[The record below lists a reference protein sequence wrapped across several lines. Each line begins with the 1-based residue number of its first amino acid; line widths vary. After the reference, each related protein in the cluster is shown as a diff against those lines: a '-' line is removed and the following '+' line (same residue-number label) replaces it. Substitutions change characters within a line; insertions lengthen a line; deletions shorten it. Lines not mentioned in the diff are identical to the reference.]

1 MPSSGE
7 VGLASASSLP
17 HISPLAPSV
26 KVLAMRGSGWVAG
39 LVPRP
44 SMDPAT
50 PVEVEVPCASAE
62 SPVVGLPSHSK
73 WARPR
78 WTCSDR
84 RCALFE
90 APSWLV
96 RASASGLLCPSS
108 SCSSWGL
115 ETCSTHRM
123 WEELRFMLAKALS
136 FCASPS
142 SR

>member
-17 HISPLAPSV
+17 RTSPLAPSV
-26 KVLAMRGSGWVAG
+26 EVLAMGGRGWVAG
-39 LVPRP
+39 LVARP

-50 PVEVEVPCASAE
+50 PVEVEEVPCASAE
-62 SPVVGLPSHSK
+62 LPVVRLPSHSK
-73 WARPR
+73 RARPR
-78 WTCSDR
+78 WTRSDR
-84 RCALFE
+84 RWALFG

-96 RASASGLLCPSS
+96 RASASDLLCPS

-115 ETCSTHRM
+115 EICFTHRR
-123 WEELRFMLAKALS
+123 WEELRLMLTKASS

-142 SR
+142 SS